1 MKEDKAANHNAGE
14 LTMPVAIALI
24 LKGML
29 DTNPLMMGHKREDY
43 FTEDFLSTNI
53 LQIIEDKQDPS
64 KEMTTDDIKDHLVKL
79 YKKGKGE
86 NKEYYRELLTEEG
99 RANMKKVLTDTAY
112 NYFVKLT
119 KDSIP
124 AYAPKGRGLMEDLH
138 RALESNNLTKRWQ
151 PGKPICLFHS
161 TKDTVVPYVNFES
174 AKAAFSKVTTLY
186 LDDTDKKDHIKACT
200 NFMFAA
206 LSASPDI
213 KFIRTLF
220 GWGEDGYYSY

>member
-1 MKEDKAANHNAGE
+1 
-14 LTMPVAIALI
+14 MPVAIALI

-112 NYFVKLT
+112 NYFVKLA

-161 TKDTVVPYVNFES
+161 TKDTVVPNDNFVS
-174 AKAAFSKVTTLY
+174 ARDAFKGKVTLY
-186 LDDTDKKDHIKACT
+186 LDNSDTKDHVKACA
-200 NFMFAA
+200 NFMFTFFGAA
-206 LSASPDI
+206 PDI
-213 KFIRTLF
+213 KFIRTLLNY
-220 GWGEDGYYSY
+220 GDADDRYAPYNPQ